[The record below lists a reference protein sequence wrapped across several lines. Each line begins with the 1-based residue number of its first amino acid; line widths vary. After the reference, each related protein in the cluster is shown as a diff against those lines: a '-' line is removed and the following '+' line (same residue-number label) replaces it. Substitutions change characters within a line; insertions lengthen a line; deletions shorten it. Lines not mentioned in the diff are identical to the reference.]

1 MGRESCVDSLVFFFG
16 SSERPIKRPARDGG
30 RQASERAGRRRPRPD
45 QRACVGR
52 DPPGGDTVRST
63 QPLQVGLPAMSE
75 VILEEANGSSTA
87 SQMPVSE

>member
-1 MGRESCVDSLVFFFG
+1 MCGIAGIFSPEALDGLLSGLRAMVDA
-16 SSERPIKRPARDGG
+16 KRQRGPGADG
-30 RQASERAGRRRPRPD
+30 QAPD

-87 SQMPVSE
+87 SQVPGSE